1 MSRSPNKEGG
11 RNSGPRGP
19 CEGRGDRATRSVREP
34 ELQLLGA
41 ASRSAKTAG
50 GGCWLLLDP
59 SKRATFFFY
68 RFTSISGRHF
78 YRFTRTIKFCFGALR
93 APAHTSY
100 NSASA
105 AP

>member
-41 ASRSAKTAG
+41 ASRSAKTLG
-50 GGCWLLLDP
+50 GVVGCCSMTRDVIQLRENTLRVSRFSLRN
-59 SKRATFFFY
+59 SKR
-68 RFTSISGRHF
+68 TSR
-78 YRFTRTIKFCFGALR
+78 
-93 APAHTSY
+93 
-100 NSASA
+100 
-105 AP
+105 